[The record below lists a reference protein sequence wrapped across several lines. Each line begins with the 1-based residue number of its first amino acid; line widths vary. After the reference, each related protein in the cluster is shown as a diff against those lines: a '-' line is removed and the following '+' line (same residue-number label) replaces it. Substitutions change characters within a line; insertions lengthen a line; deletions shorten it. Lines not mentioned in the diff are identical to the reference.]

1 MTRMDRK
8 RHVDAWLRG
17 KISREDYCEKHRIS
31 LGTFKRWIANY
42 AYLSGSSRPGCEVSN
57 ALVPVKVADPLPS
70 RVLSAMELRTP
81 SGYVLSLG
89 SGQGPEWVAELVR
102 RLG

>member
-17 KISREDYCEKHRIS
+17 KISREYCCEKHGIP
-31 LGTFKRWIANY
+31 LGTFRRWIANY
-42 AYLSGSSRPGCEVSN
+42 AYLSGSSRPGCEVSK
-57 ALVPVKVADPLPS
+57 ALVPGKVADSLPS
-70 RVLSAMELRTP
+70 RVPAGMELRTP